1 MNRQLVSVTD
11 AVPYQEF
18 AKLIGKTPRAVRGMI
33 EKGKLPV
40 IEITDP
46 QSVSGRA
53 GEYWVYLPAWNN
65 GLKLAYESRP
75 KEIRDGWLMW
85 LGLVKE
91 NRMNEPRCIAQ
102 LLRNESPRAI
112 DFTITHGKGRKGIII
127 RTKKQSP
134 LKKALTF
141 LKSRRV
147 WK

>member
-53 GEYWVYLPAWNN
+53 GVRIFMK
-65 GLKLAYESRP
+65 GDHSITSI
-75 KEIRDGWLMW
+75 EIG
-85 LGLVKE
+85 
-91 NRMNEPRCIAQ
+91 
-102 LLRNESPRAI
+102 
-112 DFTITHGKGRKGIII
+112 
-127 RTKKQSP
+127 
-134 LKKALTF
+134 
-141 LKSRRV
+141 
-147 WK
+147 

>member
-53 GEYWVYLPAWNN
+53 GEYWVYRLPH
-65 GLKLAYESRP
+65 
-75 KEIRDGWLMW
+75 
-85 LGLVKE
+85 
-91 NRMNEPRCIAQ
+91 
-102 LLRNESPRAI
+102 LLS
-112 DFTITHGKGRKGIII
+112 TL
-127 RTKKQSP
+127 QQC
-134 LKKALTF
+134 
-141 LKSRRV
+141 
-147 WK
+147 

>member
-85 LGLVKE
+85 LGLGDSGDFALYISAQGGANVP
-91 NRMNEPRCIAQ
+91 RDCQTVRVARSPSDDVNEYPR
-102 LLRNESPRAI
+102 
-112 DFTITHGKGRKGIII
+112 
-127 RTKKQSP
+127 
-134 LKKALTF
+134 
-141 LKSRRV
+141 
-147 WK
+147 

>member
-53 GEYWVYLPAWNN
+53 GEYWVYLAGVVLVQFKPGEVHAV
-65 GLKLAYESRP
+65 RP
-75 KEIRDGWLMW
+75 HPLPSGQQIMW
-85 LGLVKE
+85 
-91 NRMNEPRCIAQ
+91 M
-102 LLRNESPRAI
+102 
-112 DFTITHGKGRKGIII
+112 
-127 RTKKQSP
+127 
-134 LKKALTF
+134 
-141 LKSRRV
+141 
-147 WK
+147 

>member
-65 GLKLAYESRP
+65 GLKLAM
-75 KEIRDGWLMW
+75 KA
-85 LGLVKE
+85 V
-91 NRMNEPRCIAQ
+91 
-102 LLRNESPRAI
+102 
-112 DFTITHGKGRKGIII
+112 
-127 RTKKQSP
+127 
-134 LKKALTF
+134 LKRFVTAG
-141 LKSRRV
+141 
-147 WK
+147 

>member
-1 MNRQLVSVTD
+1 MNRQLVSVTY

-65 GLKLAYESRP
+65 GLKQAYESRP

-85 LGLVKE
+85 LGLG
-91 NRMNEPRCIAQ
+91 EPR
-102 LLRNESPRAI
+102 
-112 DFTITHGKGRKGIII
+112 
-127 RTKKQSP
+127 
-134 LKKALTF
+134 
-141 LKSRRV
+141 
-147 WK
+147 

>member
-53 GEYWVYLPAWNN
+53 GEYWVA
-65 GLKLAYESRP
+65 
-75 KEIRDGWLMW
+75 KEGQN
-85 LGLVKE
+85 E
-91 NRMNEPRCIAQ
+91 NAVIAFFHIA
-102 LLRNESPRAI
+102 SC
-112 DFTITHGKGRKGIII
+112 K
-127 RTKKQSP
+127 
-134 LKKALTF
+134 
-141 LKSRRV
+141 
-147 WK
+147 